1 MMPNSMYATY
11 SLTDSI
17 AVGGMMYTRSSI
29 ERSIQAIMLANLV
42 AGVSSYIFPDWQTR
56 VHVLVAYY
64 CARLK
69 VAISGKSC
77 ERDMNEGN

>member
-1 MMPNSMYATY
+1 
-11 SLTDSI
+11 
-17 AVGGMMYTRSSI
+17 
-29 ERSIQAIMLANLV
+29 MLANLV

-77 ERDMNEGN
+77 ERDMNEETEPCNQIQIHWLKG